1 MNSQETSVWNLNL
14 WQNKSRNHASPS
26 GKVKICRTQ
35 GPEQFSFPISHWTAT
50 LNWKEILNPPQAA
63 SISSSTLH
71 YLPSGEFRNSRRFAA
86 EILNPPKAA
95 SFSSST
101 LHYLPS
107 GEFRN
112 SRRFAAEILNP
123 PKAAGMPRRASQRF
137 PGLPGPP
144 SASLGLPGAPRA
156 SPGLVPFDH
165 FRKQSWVLL

>member
-1 MNSQETSVWNLNL
+1 MLPLPVKSKSAERKAQNNL
-14 WQNKSRNHASPS
+14 R
-26 GKVKICRTQ
+26 
-35 GPEQFSFPISHWTAT
+35 FPISHWTAT
-50 LNWKEILNPPQAA
+50 FNRKEILNPPKAA

-95 SFSSST
+95 SISSST

-112 SRRFAAEILNP
+112 FRRFAAEILNP

-144 SASLGLPGAPRA
+144 SASLGLPGPPRA

-165 FRKQSWVLL
+165 F